1 MCCFTRDCN
10 LFSFRPEGGT
20 SYNGDG
26 VPTVHTP
33 CARHTLLCCSA
44 SRRCRVQKS
53 CGRVRRRTAAGSL
66 LALLGW
72 CWTNERRFRNGLCF
86 DGTCTLCCQG
96 VESVDHLA
104 VQCVFSRRFG
114 SEFFIASA
122 SKGRLLQ
129 SRTSSQPGGPEYTSK
144 YLGAVARLSIR

>member
-53 CGRVRRRTAAGSL
+53 CGRVRRRTAADSL

-86 DGTCTLCCQG
+86 DGTCTLCCQK
-96 VESVDHLA
+96 V
-104 VQCVFSRRFG
+104 
-114 SEFFIASA
+114 
-122 SKGRLLQ
+122 
-129 SRTSSQPGGPEYTSK
+129 SSQSTIWRCSACFPGGLVPSSSS
-144 YLGAVARLSIR
+144 LRLARVGSFRAGLLRNLVDQSTQASI